1 MQFST
6 TDWIAIYAAV
16 VSTFVL
22 AWDVV
27 KWVSSGARLRA
38 YAKCD
43 VTYPDARVIRTVQTE
58 SGESRELADYC
69 HVEVANIG
77 DQPTTILNV
86 EATHKV
92 KKNGSQM
99 TIGGVAV
106 TPHQQKALPYVLPP
120 GEVWSARIE
129 MSGIYALAKRGKP
142 VVLIQT
148 SKARRPLVVIP
159 PPFKERDAFAQ

>member
-27 KWVSSGARLRA
+27 KWASSGARLRA
-38 YAKCD
+38 YATCD
-43 VTYPDARVIRTVQTE
+43 IAYLDSRVIRTVKTE
-58 SGESRELADYC
+58 SGESHELADYC

-86 EATHKV
+86 EATHEA
-92 KKNGSQM
+92 KKNSPQM
-99 TIGGVAV
+99 SMSGTAV
-106 TPHQQKALPYVLPP
+106 IPHQQKALPYVLPP

-129 MSGIYALAKRGKP
+129 MSGIHALAQRGKP

-148 SKARRPLVVIP
+148 SKARRPLKVVP
-159 PPFKERDAFAQ
+159 PPFKRPEAVSQ